1 MFNRNLLMIVNP
13 CAGQR
18 HAVRALGAVIG
29 VLQSGGY
36 RCTVLLTEKSGDG
49 TRLAQQYGGD
59 YDVVVAVGGDGTLNE
74 VVAGMHAG
82 GFSTPLGYLPAGST
96 NDFASS
102 LGLPGDMSDA
112 AQIIAAGHPHA
123 LDVGEFNGRLFIYVA
138 SFGAFTRAS
147 YATPQSVKNSLGHLA
162 YILEGMKDLP
172 NIRST
177 HMRLQIDGG
186 EHLEGD
192 YIFGAVSNSTSLGG
206 LLKLDP
212 SVVDMNDG
220 LLELL
225 LIRLPVDLVEL
236 AQMLAALNSKRY
248 DTSNCITFRSA
259 HRIEIDADPKISWT
273 LDGERADGAAHIT
286 VRNRHDAIQLFLP

>member
-1 MFNRNLLMIVNP
+1 
-13 CAGQR
+13 
-18 HAVRALGAVIG
+18 
-29 VLQSGGY
+29 
-36 RCTVLLTEKSGDG
+36 
-49 TRLAQQYGGD
+49 
-59 YDVVVAVGGDGTLNE
+59 
-74 VVAGMHAG
+74 
-82 GFSTPLGYLPAGST
+82 
-96 NDFASS
+96 
-102 LGLPGDMSDA
+102 
-112 AQIIAAGHPHA
+112 
-123 LDVGEFNGRLFIYVA
+123 
-138 SFGAFTRAS
+138 
-147 YATPQSVKNSLGHLA
+147 
-162 YILEGMKDLP
+162 MKDLP

-186 EHLEGD
+186 EQLEGD

-286 VRNRHDAIQLFLP
+286 VCNRPDAIQLFLP

>member
-1 MFNRNLLMIVNP
+1 MIVNP

-123 LDVGEFNGRLFIYVA
+123 LDVGEFNVHLCRVVRRIYPRVVRNAPISQKFAWASGLYIGRHERPA
-138 SFGAFTRAS
+138 
-147 YATPQSVKNSLGHLA
+147 
-162 YILEGMKDLP
+162 
-172 NIRST
+172 
-177 HMRLQIDGG
+177 
-186 EHLEGD
+186 EHP
-192 YIFGAVSNSTSLGG
+192 
-206 LLKLDP
+206 LDP
-212 SVVDMNDG
+212 YA
-220 LLELL
+220 
-225 LIRLPVDLVEL
+225 P
-236 AQMLAALNSKRY
+236 A
-248 DTSNCITFRSA
+248 
-259 HRIEIDADPKISWT
+259 
-273 LDGERADGAAHIT
+273 
-286 VRNRHDAIQLFLP
+286 NRRR

>member
-1 MFNRNLLMIVNP
+1 MLDRSLLIIMNP

-18 HAVRALGAVIG
+18 HATRALGAVIG

-36 RCTVLLTEKSGDG
+36 RCTVLLTEKPGDG
-49 TRLAQQYGGD
+49 TRLAQQYGGA

-74 VVAGMHAG
+74 VVAGMQAAG
-82 GFSTPLGYLPAGST
+82 LQTPIGYLPAGST

-102 LGLPGDMSDA
+102 LGLPGDLTDA
-112 AQIIAAGHPHA
+112 AQIIATGQPHA
-123 LDVGEFNGRLFIYVA
+123 LDVGMFNDRLFTYVA

-147 YATPQSVKNSLGHLA
+147 YATPQSVKNALGHLA

-177 HMRLQIDGG
+177 HMRMQIDDG
-186 EHLEGD
+186 EQLEGD
-192 YIFGAVSNSTSLGG
+192 YIFGAISNSTSLGG

-236 AQMLAALNSKRY
+236 AQILAALNSRRY
-248 DTSNCITFRSA
+248 DATDCITFRSA
-259 HRIEIDADPKISWT
+259 HRIEIEADPEICWT
-273 LDGERADGAAHIT
+273 LDGERADGAAHLT
-286 VRNRHDAIQLFLP
+286 VRNRHDAIRLFLP